1 MAQQSGLSGFL
12 SPEDGPVLC
21 ALTGACYDLLRTRTA
36 QELTISDLVTRAS
49 VSRSSFYRHFKD
61 KYDLINFIHLR
72 VLEGT
77 LLTYFEGAP
86 LARAVCATWDVFTR
100 HKRYF
105 RNALTASDMNSLGNF
120 LFSQTYLFYQRALEE
135 TGFRMTKEQSRVLR
149 QYSFGSVALLSE
161 WLLGE
166 MEEALE
172 EYMQASLSGLPR
184 FVRVQLGW

>member
-1 MAQQSGLSGFL
+1 
-12 SPEDGPVLC
+12 
-21 ALTGACYDLLRTRTA
+21 
-36 QELTISDLVTRAS
+36 
-49 VSRSSFYRHFKD
+49 
-61 KYDLINFIHLR
+61 
-72 VLEGT
+72 
-77 LLTYFEGAP
+77 
-86 LARAVCATWDVFTR
+86 
-100 HKRYF
+100 
-105 RNALTASDMNSLGNF
+105 MNSLGNF